1 MAIDSVLRRT
11 HRAIAVLFFLTV
23 PPAGYFSITA
33 TGSEV
38 SPVVYFPLF
47 PLFGLKLTGGY
58 LLVKPWIHRVR
69 ED

>member
-1 MAIDSVLRRT
+1 MAFDSILRRT

-33 TGSEV
+33 TGTEV

-47 PLFGLKLTGGY
+47 PLFGLMLTGGY
-58 LLVKPWIHRVR
+58 LLAKPWVLWIRAS
-69 ED
+69 